1 MVFLMSRPIALIFS
15 AIILLATTS
24 LPALA
29 VPRRPLTLQDQTKS
43 DPSFAKFVGQ
53 LRQIVADRNGPALT
67 KILPTAG
74 ISIGFSRPTTI
85 PNLNLSN
92 PNARIWKI
100 LDYTLAHTC
109 GRSNVPASKDWVCP
123 TIAKD
128 FGRQYPE
135 PGNANTLEY
144 LTRQVIVLGQNVNVR
159 SQPNLTGTIIG
170 QLSNEVVS
178 NDPPNRG
185 TYDANDPRMGW
196 TAVRLNDGRSGYVNN
211 RYVYF
216 LLGYQLDIQPV
227 NNVWKLMQI
236 NAGE

>member
-1 MVFLMSRPIALIFS
+1 MVFLMLRHTALILTSFV
-15 AIILLATTS
+15 LLATTS

-29 VPRRPLTLQDQTKS
+29 VPRRPLTLQDQTQN

-53 LRQIVADRNGPALT
+53 LRQTVADRNGPALT
-67 KILPTAG
+67 KILPATG

-85 PNLNLSN
+85 PNLNLAN
-92 PNARIWKI
+92 RNARIWKI
-100 LDYTLAHTC
+100 LDYTLAHGC
-109 GRSNVPASKDWVCP
+109 GRSNVPASKDWICP
-123 TIAKD
+123 TVAKD
-128 FGRQYPE
+128 FGLQYRE
-135 PGNANTLEY
+135 PNNGNTLEY
-144 LTRQVIVLGQNVNVR
+144 LTRQVVVLGQNVNVR

-185 TYDANDPRMGW
+185 TYDVNDPRIGW
-196 TAVRLNDGRSGYVNN
+196 TAVRLNNGRSGYVNN

-216 LLGYQLDIQPV
+216 LLGYQLEIQKI
-227 NNVWKLMQI
+227 NNVWKLVQV